1 MGGMEGVG
9 GFGDISISSMFAS
22 FVFSVI
28 GFWLFKQ
35 GRSRSEVRIM
45 LIGLAMM
52 VYSYFTS
59 SPVADWGIGLTLSA
73 LAYMFWA

>member
-1 MGGMEGVG
+1 MGGIGE
-9 GFGDISISSMFAS
+9 ISISSMFAS

-35 GRSRSEVRIM
+35 GRSRSEVRLM

-52 VYSYFTS
+52 VYTYVTS
-59 SPVADWGIGLTLSA
+59 SPAADWGIGVALCG